1 MQLNIHPLF
10 VHFPV
15 AFFTVYSIAELLRFK
30 FLARR
35 PEFFYV
41 KAVLVLVGF
50 GGALLAIIT
59 GIMAKQLWA
68 AKPIQLQT
76 HENFAIATTIVFGFL
91 ALGYLVAW
99 FERSARCTAW
109 LRGHGLGRFL
119 LALKHL
125 LIETP
130 LAPFLALVGLVL
142 VFITGAL
149 GGSMVFGTDADPFA
163 RFVYHLL
170 IK

>member
-15 AFFTVYSIAELLRFK
+15 AFFTVYSLAELLRFK
-30 FLARR
+30 SLLRR
-35 PEFFYV
+35 AEFFYV
-41 KAVLVLVGF
+41 KTVLVLVGF
-50 GGALLAIIT
+50 GSALLAIIT
-59 GIMAKQLWA
+59 GLVAKQLWA
-68 AKPIQLQT
+68 VKPIQLQT
-76 HENFAIATTIVFGFL
+76 HENFGIATTIVFGFL
-91 ALGYLVAW
+91 AFGYLVAW
-99 FERSARCTAW
+99 LEQSARCAAW
-109 LRGHGLGRFL
+109 LRGNAFGKFL
-119 LALKHL
+119 LTLKHL